1 MHELMFKGI
10 GLSLGVLLLLLMVGL
25 GEAGWLMFV
34 GLWMVLLVSR
44 LFPRW
49 PLVIPAVIGVTILA
63 LHAGGYKLY
72 GSPKLR
78 DNRPLIENAWVL
90 DHLEAPNVLVA
101 TDGSRHPLPGITFL
115 AGLERMPAYEQ
126 AQIFD
131 RRGEP
136 LRFAKAGDLPS
147 GYAVERRIGYWCG
160 NTWFP
165 YFFPRRLPSYERVDI
180 ISALRYFVSDPKRS
194 AAKP

>member
-1 MHELMFKGI
+1 MFRGI
-10 GLSLGVLLLLLMVGL
+10 GLSLGVLILLLIIGL

-34 GLWMVLLVSR
+34 GLWVVLMVSR

-49 PLVIPAVIGVTILA
+49 ILIVPVVAGVTIFA
-63 LHAGGYKLY
+63 LHALGYKLY
-72 GSPKLR
+72 GSPKLY

-101 TDGSRHPLPGITFL
+101 TDGSRHPLPGITFRD
-115 AGLERMPAYEQ
+115 ALERIPAYEQ
-126 AQIFD
+126 ARMFD
-131 RRGEP
+131 RRNEP
-136 LRFAKAGDLPS
+136 LRFAKADDFPG

-165 YFFPRRLPSYERVDI
+165 YFFPRQLPSHEREDI
-180 ISALRYFVSDPKRS
+180 LRVIRDYVINPKTTAS
-194 AAKP
+194 QK

>member
-1 MHELMFKGI
+1 M
-10 GLSLGVLLLLLMVGL
+10 LLLLLIVGL
-25 GEAGWLMFV
+25 GEVAWLVFV

-49 PLVIPAVIGVTILA
+49 ILVIPAAIGVTIFA
-63 LHAGGYKLY
+63 LHAAGYKLY
-72 GSPKLR
+72 GSPKLH

-101 TDGSRHPLPGITFL
+101 TDGSRHPLSGITFRE
-115 AGLERMPAYEQ
+115 GLERIPAYEQ
-126 AQIFD
+126 ARLFD
-131 RRGEP
+131 RHREP
-136 LRFAKAGDLPS
+136 LRFAKAVDLPS

-165 YFFPRRLPSYERVDI
+165 CFFPRRMPSHEREDI
-180 ISALRYFVSDPKRS
+180 IPVIRDYVTHPQRS
-194 AAKP
+194 AFQK